1 MLTQNI
7 YQSYG
12 IIGYQRM
19 SFLKLF
25 SNVPDVLI
33 TNTTDADVQILDV
46 FLLFVRISKWIIYKE
61 DKDIVFNSMLNA
73 QNDNNI

>member
-1 MLTQNI
+1 
-7 YQSYG
+7 
-12 IIGYQRM
+12 M
-19 SFLKLF
+19 SLLKLF
-25 SNVPDVLI
+25 PNVPDVLI

-61 DKDIVFNSMLNA
+61 DIDIVFNSMLNT

>member
-1 MLTQNI
+1 
-7 YQSYG
+7 
-12 IIGYQRM
+12 M

-33 TNTTDADVQILDV
+33 TNTTDADVQIRDV

-61 DKDIVFNSMLNA
+61 DKDIVFNSMLNT

>member
-1 MLTQNI
+1 
-7 YQSYG
+7 
-12 IIGYQRM
+12 M

-25 SNVPDVLI
+25 SNVPDVFI

-46 FLLFVRISKWIIYKE
+46 FLLIVRISKWIIYKE
-61 DKDIVFNSMLNA
+61 DKDIEFNSMLNT

>member
-1 MLTQNI
+1 
-7 YQSYG
+7 
-12 IIGYQRM
+12 M

-61 DKDIVFNSMLNA
+61 DKDIEFNSMLNT